1 MNQFIPF
8 YYTTFRYGIGYL
20 LPVLEPR
27 LVGLL
32 LVPAEEDLADGVPA
46 ADEIVVADGDVL
58 NDWVVLVKE

>member
-1 MNQFIPF
+1 M
-8 YYTTFRYGIGYL
+8 
-20 LPVLEPR
+20 LESR